1 MGKIVKWIG
10 IVVVAFI
17 VLGVIGSMLGGNK
30 STDGKI
36 STTSASNT
44 SNSTPEL
51 ASSYKVG
58 DVVKT
63 GDYVFTT
70 ISVNG
75 DAPSGNEY
83 TKPTA
88 GNRFVTVELSIE
100 NKGTTK
106 TTISTVLNMYLKS
119 GDGSKFQQ
127 SFLVNNKPIDG
138 ELLANDIIKGS
149 VTYEVPKTAS
159 GLKFY
164 YNPAWITGKSIV
176 IDLGI

>member
-1 MGKIVKWIG
+1 MGKIFKWIG
-10 IVVVAFI
+10 IAVVAFI

-36 STTSASNT
+36 STTSTSNS

-63 GDYVFTT
+63 GDYIFTA

-75 DAPSGNEY
+75 DTPSGNEY
-83 TKPTA
+83 IKPKD
-88 GNRFVTVELSIE
+88 GSRFVTVELSIE

-106 TTISTVLNMYLKS
+106 TSISTLISMYLKGS
-119 GDGSKFQQ
+119 DGTKFQQ
-127 SFLVNNKPIDG
+127 SYTINPKPIDG